1 MGSLWVPSP
10 SAMNELA
17 NGWPSTVPRTLT
29 RPRVPKKAAESGIT
43 TYVQPPLLSLFCSFA
58 VNCRFRGSSCS
69 LIDSPFGGFRVCTPI
84 TTRRR
89 PKRHRGSGSCFDSP
103 HSSKWLRDGP
113 ISGQIHSVL
122 RDIRE
127 LTDSPEAYAAE
138 LRRRCGGLL
147 SYRYIGRRYASM
159 DLGPE
164 DNTVTVGRDM
174 RTGAGALLL
183 AVLGIASPEG
193 GHMSDLEAVPNPVIH
208 SCQIL
213 DPGRDVRRIEMVSE
227 ELKRGRQMGYS
238 RSKIVDADQPNR
250 VLALTQGQGI
260 SIGTP
265 PQGLER
271 MAANPLQVLDSPDLP
286 PLWQVFGGHRRDD
299 GHWALGE
306 LAAEV
311 ASPDA
316 ALHIGPQ
323 FVILETAANDRAAEV
338 AGTDRLQG
346 VSSHVMFVARAKV
359 GPFRVEAEP
368 LAGGDGVIA
377 ARPVRHDEGLA
388 ARVTPAGP
396 SLWRRSK

>member
-1 MGSLWVPSP
+1 
-10 SAMNELA
+10 
-17 NGWPSTVPRTLT
+17 
-29 RPRVPKKAAESGIT
+29 
-43 TYVQPPLLSLFCSFA
+43 
-58 VNCRFRGSSCS
+58 
-69 LIDSPFGGFRVCTPI
+69 
-84 TTRRR
+84 
-89 PKRHRGSGSCFDSP
+89 
-103 HSSKWLRDGP
+103 
-113 ISGQIHSVL
+113 VL

-138 LRRRCGGLL
+138 LRRRWGGLL
-147 SYRYIGRRYASM
+147 SYRYIGRSYASM

-164 DNTVTVGRDM
+164 DNTVTIRRDM
-174 RTGAGALLL
+174 RDGAGGVLL

-227 ELKRGRQMGYS
+227 DLKRGRQMGYS
-238 RSKIVDADQPNR
+238 RSKIIDADNPDR

-271 MAANPLQVLDSPDLP
+271 MEANPLQVLDSPDLP

-299 GHWALGE
+299 GHWTLGE

-323 FVILETAANDRAAEV
+323 FVILETAAREAAAAV
-338 AGTDRLQG
+338 AGTDRIQG
-346 VSSHVMFVARAKV
+346 VSSHVMFLTRGKT
-359 GPFRVEAEP
+359 GPFRVETEP
-368 LAGGDGVIA
+368 MLGADA
-377 ARPVRHDEGLA
+377 AVAVRTVMYDEGADGRITTVGSYLF
-388 ARVTPAGP
+388 RFG
-396 SLWRRSK
+396 